1 MNCLSGPKLLYF
13 VMGAKMHRLLLDIG
27 HWLYGYC
34 CHPEQFFS
42 FLFPYYFHAT
52 FVLSLCY
59 FNAISMLLLHYS
71 KTISV
76 LFPCYPQDILQH
88 YLFPCYFTD
97 DARNQSNYIKTNYP
111 LEENGM
117 YQRLLYL
124 FTRFE
129 VLPNSNWHQKSVFRE
144 NCLKWKLSVE
154 IPYFAFSSCQH
165 LTLWNTNTTI
175 RLVQKKRKKRKKC
188 FGETFGTQDL
198 LMFCSRFLSLI
209 LTLTVS
215 SQNTHLTV
223 NVPEGARAFQGGQHS
238 TLGRMLKSVLSWQ
251 DSKQQ

>member
-13 VMGAKMHRLLLDIG
+13 VMGGKDASSTIGYWTLTIRALLPPRAILFI
-27 HWLYGYC
+27 
-34 CHPEQFFS
+34 
-42 FLFPYYFHAT
+42 LFPYFFHAT
-52 FVLSLCY
+52 FVLFPYY
-59 FNAISMLLLHYS
+59 FNTISMLSSGYFAA
-71 KTISV
+71 
-76 LFPCYPQDILQH
+76 LFS
-88 YLFPCYFTD
+88 CYFAD

-111 LEENGM
+111 REENGM

-175 RLVQKKRKKRKKC
+175 RLV
-188 FGETFGTQDL
+188 
-198 LMFCSRFLSLI
+198 
-209 LTLTVS
+209 
-215 SQNTHLTV
+215 
-223 NVPEGARAFQGGQHS
+223 
-238 TLGRMLKSVLSWQ
+238 
-251 DSKQQ
+251 

>member
-1 MNCLSGPKLLYF
+1 MNFSSGTQLLYF
-13 VMGAKMHRLLLDIG
+13 FMGAKIFIKFFSWTKWPVYQDPNSCTLLWGAKMHRLLLDIG
-27 HWLYGYC
+27 HWLYGHC
-34 CHPEQFFS
+34 CRPILFI
-42 FLFPYYFHAT
+42 LFPYYFHAT

-59 FNAISMLLLHYS
+59 FNTISMLSSGYFATLYS
-71 KTISV
+71 
-76 LFPCYPQDILQH
+76 
-88 YLFPCYFTD
+88 CYFTD
-97 DARNQSNYIKTNYP
+97 DARNRSNYFKTNYP

-175 RLVQKKRKKRKKC
+175 RLV
-188 FGETFGTQDL
+188 
-198 LMFCSRFLSLI
+198 
-209 LTLTVS
+209 
-215 SQNTHLTV
+215 
-223 NVPEGARAFQGGQHS
+223 
-238 TLGRMLKSVLSWQ
+238 
-251 DSKQQ
+251 

>member
-1 MNCLSGPKLLYF
+1 MGAKIF
-13 VMGAKMHRLLLDIG
+13 VKFFSWTKWTVYQDPNSCTELWGAKMHRLLLDIG
-27 HWLYGYC
+27 HWLYGHC
-34 CHPEQFFS
+34 CRQSNSFHPFS
-42 FLFPYYFHAT
+42 ILFPCYLCTIPLLFKCHFHAT
-52 FVLSLCY
+52 FVLFSYY
-59 FNAISMLLLHYS
+59 FNTISMLLLYCS
-71 KTISV
+71 FTISM

-88 YLFPCYFTD
+88 YFHAISLMKFC
-97 DARNQSNYIKTNYP
+97 NQSNYFKTNYP

-175 RLVQKKRKKRKKC
+175 RLV
-188 FGETFGTQDL
+188 
-198 LMFCSRFLSLI
+198 
-209 LTLTVS
+209 
-215 SQNTHLTV
+215 
-223 NVPEGARAFQGGQHS
+223 
-238 TLGRMLKSVLSWQ
+238 
-251 DSKQQ
+251 